1 MPQFI
6 HSETI
11 SGETITASGNKII
24 PFSRSLVI
32 QLPGVQGGLIWNRPV
47 SLLAQTADGSEEI
60 LKITDVTRQVQWALL
75 AASFLSTFLM
85 WLIFRLI
92 RK

>member
-11 SGETITASGNKII
+11 SGETVTAGGNKLI

-32 QLPGVQGGLIWNRPV
+32 QFPGVQGGLIWNRPV
-47 SLLAQTADGSEEI
+47 SVLAQTADGNEEI
-60 LKITDVTRQVQWALL
+60 LKITDITRQVQWALL
-75 AASFLSTFLM
+75 AASFISTSLM
-85 WLIFRLI
+85 WLIFRII

>member
-6 HSETI
+6 HTETI
-11 SGETITASGNKII
+11 SGETVSAGGNKIT

-32 QLPGVQGGLIWNRPV
+32 QFPGGQGGLIWNRPV
-47 SLLAQTADGSEEI
+47 SILAQTSDGNEEI
-60 LKITDVTRQVQWALL
+60 LQITDVTRQVQWALL
-75 AASFLSTFLM
+75 AASMLSTLLM
-85 WLIFRLI
+85 WFIFRII